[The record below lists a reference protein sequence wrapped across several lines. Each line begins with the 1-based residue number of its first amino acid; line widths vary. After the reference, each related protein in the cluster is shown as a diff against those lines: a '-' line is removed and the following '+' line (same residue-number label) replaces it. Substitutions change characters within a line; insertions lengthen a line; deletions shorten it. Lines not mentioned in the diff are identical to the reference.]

1 MPSWGFSISSTPA
14 VGSVEAMEP
23 SGVALVS
30 GAGRGFGRAIAEA
43 LAAAGFSVHA
53 GARSPATVE
62 AFDDGLPI
70 TIGPLDIR
78 DLMGFEPP
86 PQLTVLVNN
95 AGLDTTYLPVE
106 HGSAQEWHDVFETN
120 VFGLVELT
128 RRCLPAIRRN
138 GGGVIVNVTSAS
150 LRFPMPFYAADRAS
164 KAAVSAFGESLA
176 AEVAG
181 FGIRVIEVAP
191 GPVATDMLA
200 ASDRLPE
207 AAAFDGYDQL
217 ANEAW
222 EGRRAIEAMITP
234 ASIAAGYVVTAI
246 LDDSIHGTVACDPL
260 GADLLGV
267 PLRP

>member
-1 MPSWGFSISSTPA
+1 MKPF
-14 VGSVEAMEP
+14 
-23 SGVALVS
+23 GVALVS
-30 GAGRGFGRAIAEA
+30 GAGRGFGRAIAES
-43 LAAAGFSVHA
+43 LAAAGFTVHA

-62 AFDDGLPI
+62 PFDAGSPV
-70 TIGPLDIR
+70 TIGRLDVR
-78 DLMGFEPP
+78 DLERFEPP
-86 PQLTVLVNN
+86 RDMTVLVNN

-106 HGSAQEWHDVFETN
+106 HGSAQEWRDLFETN

-128 RRCLPAIRRN
+128 RRCLPALRRN

-150 LRFPMPFYAADRAS
+150 LRFPMPFYAAYRAS
-164 KAAVSAFGESLA
+164 KAAVSAFSESLS

-207 AAAFDGYDQL
+207 AAGFDGYEEL

-222 EGRRAIEAMITP
+222 DGRRAIEPMITP
-234 ASIAAGYVVTAI
+234 ASVAAGYVVTAI
-246 LDDSIHGTVACDPL
+246 LDDSIHGTIACDPL

-267 PLRP
+267 PLRG